1 MHHDKEL
8 KLIETNIAKGI
19 AVILLLIHHLFAF
32 PDRLKYDYVSL
43 FSLFHE
49 RGEFYLGHFG
59 QIAISIFLFLSG
71 YGLYKSNVQNP
82 QHLMQKS
89 FTRLSKI
96 MINYWVV
103 FLLFIPVG
111 LYFFG
116 TSDRFQHNS
125 IMDFLRNFIALSS
138 SYNGEWW
145 FLYDYILL
153 LLIFPVTFQAFQRNT
168 WVTLLIAGLVFYN
181 SYSQGNYYSIMYWQ
195 LPFMIGLFFAKY
207 KLYSWINKIY
217 NSIIFNNILF
227 DIVVLVLLFR
237 FRTTSQW
244 FEKTTIDMII
254 APVVILVSIHLMN
267 KLKLTRPFAY
277 LGKNSMNIWL
287 THTFFCY
294 YYFQSIV
301 FFPKVSILILLWLT
315 LLTVLTSII
324 VNSIISLINN
334 KVYTKNMDINPNQV
348 GSQV

>member
-8 KLIETNIAKGI
+8 KLVETNIAKGI
-19 AVILLLIHHLFAF
+19 AVVLLLIHHLFAF

-153 LLIFPVTFQAFQRNT
+153 LLIFPVTFQAFQRNA

-207 KLYSWINKIY
+207 KLYSWMSKIY
-217 NSIIFNNILF
+217 DSIIFNNILF
-227 DIVVLVLLFR
+227 DVIVLVLLFR

-254 APVVILVSIHLMN
+254 APIVILVSIHLMN
-267 KLKLTRPFAY
+267 KLKLTKPFAY

-301 FFPKVSILILLWLT
+301 FFPKISILILLWLI

-324 VNSIISLINN
+324 VNSIISLINS
-334 KVYTKNMDINPNQV
+334 KVYTENMDLNPNQV

>member
-1 MHHDKEL
+1 M
-8 KLIETNIAKGI
+8 
-19 AVILLLIHHLFAF
+19 LF
-32 PDRLKYDYVSL
+32 RLKYDYVSL

-207 KLYSWINKIY
+207 KLYSWMNKIY

>member
-1 MHHDKEL
+1 MHNDKEL
-8 KLIETNIAKGI
+8 KLEETNIAKGI

-49 RGEFYLGHFG
+49 RGEFYVGHFG

-82 QHLMQKS
+82 HHLMQKS

-103 FLLFIPVG
+103 FLLFIPAG

-116 TSDRFQHNS
+116 NSDRFQNNS

-153 LLIFPVTFQAFQRNT
+153 LLIFPVTFQAFQRNA
-168 WVTLLIAGLVFYN
+168 WVTLLISGLVFYN

-207 KLYSWINKIY
+207 NLYSWMSKIY

-227 DIVVLVLLFR
+227 DIIIIVVLFH
-237 FRTTSQW
+237 FRTTSQL

-254 APVVILVSIHLMN
+254 APVLILVSIHLMN
-267 KLKLTRPFAY
+267 KLKLARPFAY

-315 LLTVLTSII
+315 LLTVLTSIV

-334 KVYTKNMDINPNQV
+334 KVYTKNIDLSTNKAGGQV
-348 GSQV
+348 

>member
-8 KLIETNIAKGI
+8 KLAETNIAKGI

-49 RGEFYLGHFG
+49 RGEFYVGHFG

-82 QHLMQKS
+82 HHLMQKS

-103 FLLFIPVG
+103 FLLFIPAG

-116 TSDRFQHNS
+116 NSDRFQNNS

-153 LLIFPVTFQAFQRNT
+153 LLIFPVTFQAFQRNA
-168 WVTLLIAGLVFYN
+168 WVALLISGLVFYN

-207 KLYSWINKIY
+207 KLYSWMNKIY

-227 DIVVLVLLFR
+227 DIIIIVLLFR
-237 FRTTSQW
+237 FRTTSQL

-254 APVVILVSIHLMN
+254 APVLILVSIHLMN
-267 KLKLTRPFAY
+267 KLKLARPFAY

-301 FFPKVSILILLWLT
+301 FFPKISILILLWLT
-315 LLTVLTSII
+315 LLTVLTSIV
-324 VNSIISLINN
+324 VNSIISLINT
-334 KVYTKNMDINPNQV
+334 KVYTKNIDLSTNKAGGQV
-348 GSQV
+348 

>member
-8 KLIETNIAKGI
+8 KLVETNIAKGI

-153 LLIFPVTFQAFQRNT
+153 LLIFPVTFQAFQRNA

-207 KLYSWINKIY
+207 KLYSWMNKIY

-301 FFPKVSILILLWLT
+301 FFPKISILILLWLT
-315 LLTVLTSII
+315 LLTVLASII

-334 KVYTKNMDINPNQV
+334 KVYTKNMDLNPNQV

>member
-8 KLIETNIAKGI
+8 KLVETNIAKGI
-19 AVILLLIHHLFAF
+19 AVVLLLIHHLFAF

-153 LLIFPVTFQAFQRNT
+153 LLIFPVTFQAFQRNA

-207 KLYSWINKIY
+207 KLYSWMSKIY
-217 NSIIFNNILF
+217 DSIIFNNILF
-227 DIVVLVLLFR
+227 DVIVLVLLFR

-254 APVVILVSIHLMN
+254 APIVILVSIHLMN
-267 KLKLTRPFAY
+267 KLKLTKPFVY

-301 FFPKVSILILLWLT
+301 FFPKVSILILLWLI
-315 LLTVLTSII
+315 LLTILTSII
-324 VNSIISLINN
+324 VNSIISLINS
-334 KVYTKNMDINPNQV
+334 KVYTKNMDLNPNQV

>member
-1 MHHDKEL
+1 MHNDKEL
-8 KLIETNIAKGI
+8 KLEETNIAKGI

-49 RGEFYLGHFG
+49 RGEFYVGHFG

-82 QHLMQKS
+82 HHLMQKS

-103 FLLFIPVG
+103 FLLFIPAG

-116 TSDRFQHNS
+116 NSDRFQNNS

-153 LLIFPVTFQAFQRNT
+153 LLIFPVTFQAFQRNA
-168 WVTLLIAGLVFYN
+168 WVTLLISGLVFYN

-207 KLYSWINKIY
+207 NLYSWMSKIY

-227 DIVVLVLLFR
+227 DIIIIVVLFH
-237 FRTTSQW
+237 FRTTSHL

-254 APVVILVSIHLMN
+254 APVLILVSIHLMN
-267 KLKLTRPFAY
+267 KLKLARPFAY

-315 LLTVLTSII
+315 LLTVLTSIV

-334 KVYTKNMDINPNQV
+334 KVYTKNIDLSTNKVGGQV
-348 GSQV
+348 

>member
-207 KLYSWINKIY
+207 KLYSWMNKIY

>member
-8 KLIETNIAKGI
+8 KLVETNIAKGI

-168 WVTLLIAGLVFYN
+168 LVTLLIAGLVFYN

-207 KLYSWINKIY
+207 KLYSWMNKIY

>member
-8 KLIETNIAKGI
+8 KLVETNIAKGI

-207 KLYSWINKIY
+207 KLYSWMNKIY

-334 KVYTKNMDINPNQV
+334 KVHTKNMDLNPNQV

>member
-8 KLIETNIAKGI
+8 KLVETNIAKGI
-19 AVILLLIHHLFAF
+19 AVVLLLIHHLFAF

-153 LLIFPVTFQAFQRNT
+153 LLIFPVTFQAFQRNA

-207 KLYSWINKIY
+207 KLYSWMSKIY
-217 NSIIFNNILF
+217 DSIIFNNILF
-227 DIVVLVLLFR
+227 DVIVLVLLFR

-254 APVVILVSIHLMN
+254 APIVILVSIHLMN
-267 KLKLTRPFAY
+267 KLKLTKPFAY

-301 FFPKVSILILLWLT
+301 FFPKVSILILLWLI
-315 LLTVLTSII
+315 LLTILTSII
-324 VNSIISLINN
+324 VNSIISLINS
-334 KVYTKNMDINPNQV
+334 KVYTKNMDLNPNQV

>member
-8 KLIETNIAKGI
+8 KLAETNIAKGI

-32 PDRLKYDYVSL
+32 PDRLKYEYVSL

-82 QHLMQKS
+82 HHLIQKS

-103 FLLFIPVG
+103 FLLFIPAG

-116 TSDRFQHNS
+116 NSDRFQHNS

-153 LLIFPVTFQAFQRNT
+153 LLIFPVSFQAIQRNA
-168 WVTLLIAGLVFYN
+168 WVTLLISGLVFYN

-207 KLYSWINKIY
+207 KLYSWMSKIY

-227 DIVVLVLLFR
+227 DIIIIVVLFR
-237 FRTTSQW
+237 FRTTSQL

-254 APVVILVSIHLMN
+254 APLFILVSIHLMN

-315 LLTVLTSII
+315 LLTVLTSIV
-324 VNSIISLINN
+324 VNSIISLINT
-334 KVYTKNMDINPNQV
+334 KVYTKNIDLNPNKVGGQV
-348 GSQV
+348 

>member
-8 KLIETNIAKGI
+8 KLVETNIAKGI

-153 LLIFPVTFQAFQRNT
+153 LLIFPVTFQAFQRNA

-207 KLYSWINKIY
+207 KLYSWMNKIY

-301 FFPKVSILILLWLT
+301 FFPKVSILILLWLI

>member
-8 KLIETNIAKGI
+8 KLAETNIAKGI

-82 QHLMQKS
+82 HHLMQKS

-103 FLLFIPVG
+103 FLLFIPAG

-116 TSDRFQHNS
+116 NSDRFQHNS

-153 LLIFPVTFQAFQRNT
+153 LLIFPVSFQAIQRNA
-168 WVTLLIAGLVFYN
+168 WVTLLISGLVFYN

-207 KLYSWINKIY
+207 KLYSWMNKIY

-227 DIVVLVLLFR
+227 DIIIIVVLFR
-237 FRTTSQW
+237 FRTTSQL
-244 FEKTTIDMII
+244 FEKTMIDMII
-254 APVVILVSIHLMN
+254 APLFILVSIHLMN

-315 LLTVLTSII
+315 LLTVLTSIV

-334 KVYTKNMDINPNQV
+334 KVYTKSIDLNPNKFGGQV
-348 GSQV
+348 

>member
-8 KLIETNIAKGI
+8 KLVETNIAKGI
-19 AVILLLIHHLFAF
+19 AVILLLVHHLFAF

-59 QIAISIFLFLSG
+59 QIAICIFLFLSG

-116 TSDRFQHNS
+116 NSDRFQHS
-125 IMDFLRNFIALSS
+125 STMDFLRNFIALSS

-153 LLIFPVTFQAFQRNT
+153 LLIFPVTFQAFQRNA

-207 KLYSWINKIY
+207 KLYSWMNKIY
-217 NSIIFNNILF
+217 SSIIFNNILF
-227 DIVVLVLLFR
+227 DVIVLVLLFR
-237 FRTTSQW
+237 FRTTSQL

-254 APVVILVSIHLMN
+254 APVFILVSIHLMN

-301 FFPKVSILILLWLT
+301 FFPKVSILILLWLV

-324 VNSIISLINN
+324 VNRIISRINN
-334 KVYTKNMDINPNQV
+334 KVYTKNIDLNPNQV

>member
-8 KLIETNIAKGI
+8 KLVETNIAKGI
-19 AVILLLIHHLFAF
+19 AVVLLLIHHLFAF

-153 LLIFPVTFQAFQRNT
+153 LLIFPVTFQAFQRNA

-207 KLYSWINKIY
+207 KLYSWMSKIY
-217 NSIIFNNILF
+217 DSIIFNNILF
-227 DIVVLVLLFR
+227 DVIVLVLLFR

-254 APVVILVSIHLMN
+254 APIVILVSIHLMN
-267 KLKLTRPFAY
+267 KLKLTKPFAY

-301 FFPKVSILILLWLT
+301 FFPKVSILILLWLI
-315 LLTVLTSII
+315 LLTILTSII
-324 VNSIISLINN
+324 VNSIISLINS
-334 KVYTKNMDINPNQV
+334 KVYTKNMDLNPKQV

>member
-8 KLIETNIAKGI
+8 KLVETNIAKGI

-207 KLYSWINKIY
+207 KLYSWMNKIY